1 MPEITEI
8 AWFPWKADAQDLP
21 ANAELKALGPELSAR
36 PGLVA
41 SWFGHPFERPQ
52 SGEFI
57 NVWESEDA
65 YRANQ
70 SSPLYTRLKSLSS
83 ALIDT
88 SDPNVIPY
96 HNAIPFSKPFS
107 AVAAAPVVQL
117 SSIFLPADVDKAA
130 FEAAFDKV
138 LESIYGSPPDGFVVG
153 THGWALEEVKGAKVF
168 ATASGWES
176 IEKRLAAHAGI
187 SEKFAEVQK
196 YSNVVEVHHTSFHK
210 TK

>member
-8 AWFPWKADAQDLP
+8 AWFPWKADAKDSP
-21 ANAELKALGPELSAR
+21 ENAELKALGPELQAR

-41 SWFGHPFERPQ
+41 SWFGHPLERPQ

-57 NVWESEDA
+57 NLWESESA
-65 YRANQ
+65 YQSNQ

-83 ALIDT
+83 ALIDG
-88 SDPNVIPY
+88 SDPNVTPY
-96 HNAIPFSKPFS
+96 HNAIAFSKPFA
-107 AVAAAPVVQL
+107 AVAAAPIVQL
-117 SSIFLPADVDKAA
+117 SSIFLPSDVDKAA

-138 LESIYGSPPDGFVVG
+138 LQHLYSSPPDGFVVG

-168 ATASGWES
+168 AAASGWES
-176 IEKRLAAHAGI
+176 IEKRLAAHEGI
-187 SEKFAEVQK
+187 AERFAEVQK
-196 YSNVVEVHHTSFHK
+196 FSNVVEVHHTAFHK